1 VITHTRLSP
10 KRKGFPRYAD
20 VVQDAA
26 ALLRERADE
35 ARRRGV
41 SDEQLVF
48 DPGIDLAKTPA
59 ESVEVL
65 RRLDELHTLGRP
77 LLVAV
82 SRKDFVGAH
91 RAPAARAPRG
101 HAPGARRGRRPR
113 RRDPAGARRRG
124 GGRLPARPSRGE
136 GRVPCAARPAPR
148 RGTSPRILGRP
159 RSLERLLTEWRA
171 VGETARISS
180 AQRRTSSR
188 GSAAGENR
196 RRLDLGYIS
205 SVLSVA
211 LRRAV
216 VDSAV
221 GPA

>member
-59 ESVEVL
+59 ESVEVR

-91 RAPAARAPRG
+91 RAPAAQASRG
-101 HAPGARRGRRPR
+101 HARGARRGRRPR

-124 GGRLPARPSRGE
+124 GGRLPASE
-136 GRVPCAARPAPR
+136 PR
-148 RGTSPRILGRP
+148 
-159 RSLERLLTEWRA
+159 
-171 VGETARISS
+171 
-180 AQRRTSSR
+180 
-188 GSAAGENR
+188 
-196 RRLDLGYIS
+196 
-205 SVLSVA
+205 
-211 LRRAV
+211 
-216 VDSAV
+216 
-221 GPA
+221 